1 MSKASEAELSDLHGA
16 LARGLTDIIKDGVE
30 VPTKEGSVK
39 VTAPAA
45 YFGAAVALLKNNN
58 ITADPSKN
66 EELDALT
73 KALVAGMTIVGA
85 DFRDG
90 ILFVPEVLL
99 AANAASPSI
108 VFGTL
113 SQFCFFQVSPPS
125 FVSRIISNANRTE
138 TIQAQAAST
147 VADTSRTRGISG

>member
-16 LARGLTDIIKDGVE
+16 LARGLKDIITDGVE

-73 KALVAGMTIVGA
+73 KALQARRQGKRNDLNAFQEAAEAFA
-85 DFRDG
+85 DQH
-90 ILFVPEVLL
+90 
-99 AANAASPSI
+99 
-108 VFGTL
+108 FGGSL
-113 SQFCFFQVSPPS
+113 P
-125 FVSRIISNANRTE
+125 N
-138 TIQAQAAST
+138 
-147 VADTSRTRGISG
+147 

>member
-1 MSKASEAELSDLHGA
+1 MSKASEAELSKLHGE
-16 LARGLTDIIKDGVE
+16 LARGLTTIISEGVE

-73 KALVAGMTIVGA
+73 KALQARRQGKRNNLN
-85 DFRDG
+85 DF
-90 ILFVPEVLL
+90 
-99 AANAASPSI
+99 
-108 VFGTL
+108 
-113 SQFCFFQVSPPS
+113 Q
-125 FVSRIISNANRTE
+125 
-138 TIQAQAAST
+138 QAAEDF
-147 VADTSRTRGISG
+147 ADQHFGGLPN

>member
-1 MSKASEAELSDLHGA
+1 MSKASEAELSELHGA

-30 VPTKEGSVK
+30 VPTKEGSAR

-73 KALVAGMTIVGA
+73 KALQARRQGKRNDLNAFQEAA
-85 DFRDG
+85 DDFADKH
-90 ILFVPEVLL
+90 
-99 AANAASPSI
+99 
-108 VFGTL
+108 FGGSL
-113 SQFCFFQVSPPS
+113 P
-125 FVSRIISNANRTE
+125 N
-138 TIQAQAAST
+138 
-147 VADTSRTRGISG
+147 